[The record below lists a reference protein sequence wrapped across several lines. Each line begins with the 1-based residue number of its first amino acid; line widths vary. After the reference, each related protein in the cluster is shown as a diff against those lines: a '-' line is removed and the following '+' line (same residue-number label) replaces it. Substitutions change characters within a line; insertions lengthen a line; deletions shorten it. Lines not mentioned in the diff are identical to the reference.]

1 MLVSN
6 STRDLLWEGYGPPTG
21 GRACVSP
28 SSRFV
33 WEGDGGGVR
42 EVPPSY
48 PWSFDTLPVQASP
61 PGARPRAGD
70 VQHALPDRELRRR
83 SVRASAGPAAVLLS
97 PTVSAPSRNRVP
109 VRFFR
114 AVVLDSGVW
123 ILLNVIFVHF
133 LSKWVLAGCVR
144 ALRGGGS

>member
-1 MLVSN
+1 MRATTRGGADDSEEGCWSPIPHATCFGRVTGHRLGGGPVS
-6 STRDLLWEGYGPPTG
+6 RHPPGLHGKET
-21 GRACVSP
+21 
-28 SSRFV
+28 
-33 WEGDGGGVR
+33 GGGVR

-109 VRFFR
+109 VRFF
-114 AVVLDSGVW
+114 
-123 ILLNVIFVHF
+123 
-133 LSKWVLAGCVR
+133 
-144 ALRGGGS
+144 